1 MAPRAS
7 WKGFLK
13 VGELVC
19 HVGLYAAASTA
30 ERVAFHTVNRET
42 GHRVKRQFV
51 DDETGKPVDK
61 EDQVKGYE
69 VGKDEF
75 VVLEPDE
82 ITAVIPESDK
92 TLRVET
98 FLPCSEIDKL
108 YFDRPYYLTPA
119 DDASAKG
126 FAVIRNGMRK
136 TNTAALARTVLFRR
150 VRTVLIRP
158 YEEGL
163 IANTLQFDYEIRSV
177 KTAFKDIPSLKI
189 KGEMLKLA
197 EHIIKTKSGKF
208 DPSKF
213 DDRYEAAVAELVKA
227 KLEGK
232 PIPKPKPRETGKVID
247 LMEALRQSAGKR
259 KSKPANRRSSSSG
272 KLASKQGAKSRR
284 RPAKQQRKAS

>member
-30 ERVAFHTVNRET
+30 ERVAFHTVNRDT

-51 DDETGKPVDK
+51 DEETGKPVDK

-119 DDASAKG
+119 DDASGKG

-136 TNTAALARTVLFRR
+136 TKTAALARAVLFRR

-158 YEEGL
+158 
-163 IANTLQFDYEIRSV
+163 
-177 KTAFKDIPSLKI
+177 
-189 KGEMLKLA
+189 
-197 EHIIKTKSGKF
+197 
-208 DPSKF
+208 
-213 DDRYEAAVAELVKA
+213 
-227 KLEGK
+227 
-232 PIPKPKPRETGKVID
+232 
-247 LMEALRQSAGKR
+247 
-259 KSKPANRRSSSSG
+259 
-272 KLASKQGAKSRR
+272 
-284 RPAKQQRKAS
+284 